1 MRGLHRFRFV
11 LLAATGVI
19 LVAATIYT
27 LRSDDVDRGPAGKLG
42 PTAGS
47 ADAYVRTKTT
57 YLQRVAKQDPGSK
70 AAALVSLKEYVPASR
85 VQAMA
90 RSLKATAVIIRLPA
104 SEQELQF
111 VRTTVTGALTAR
123 STDLRKE
130 LEAEVDALEEEQQA
144 EKDPERHADL
154 GRLIAERK
162 ADLAKV
168 KADCACVFAFAVEGA
183 PIEALRQLATQPE
196 VRLVDVPEPLTSDLG
211 GWELGPIVP
220 DETPV

>member
-1 MRGLHRFRFV
+1 MRTLHRFRFV

-42 PTAGS
+42 PTKGS
-47 ADAYVRTKTT
+47 ADAYVKTKTT
-57 YLQRVAKQDPGSK
+57 YLERVASEDPGSR
-70 AAALVSLKEYVPASR
+70 AAALISLKAYVPASR

-90 RSLKATAVIIRLPA
+90 RSLKATAVIVRFPA

-111 VRTTVTGALTAR
+111 VRTTVKGALEDR
-123 STDLRKE
+123 SVDVRRE
-130 LEAEVDALEEEQQA
+130 LSVEIDALEDELSNSTGERRTEIEE
-144 EKDPERHADL
+144 L
-154 GRLIAERK
+154 LAERR

>member
-1 MRGLHRFRFV
+1 MRSLHRYRFV

-19 LVAATIYT
+19 LVAATIFT
-27 LRSDDVDRGPAGKLG
+27 LRSDDERALAGKLG
-42 PTAGS
+42 PTSGS
-47 ADAYVRTKTT
+47 ADEYIKTKST
-57 YLQRVAKQDPGSK
+57 YLRRAAERAPGEK
-70 AAALVSLKEYVPASR
+70 AAALVSLRKYVSASR
-85 VQAMA
+85 VQAMT
-90 RSLKATAVIIRLPA
+90 RSMKATAVIVRFPA

-111 VRTTVTGALTAR
+111 VQTTVPRALAAR

-130 LEAEVDALEEEQQA
+130 LAAEIDALESEATKAQDEE
-144 EKDPERHADL
+144 RADL
-154 GRLIAERK
+154 QRLTTQRK

-183 PIEALRQLATQPE
+183 TLGELHALAKQPE

-220 DETPV
+220 DRTTA